1 MNYRVLIIS
10 LGALLGDLLLGTI
23 YPFVPPLFLIIA
35 VFYFAKNL
43 ELYQVILLSLSLGF
57 IFEMSKL
64 SGSLFAVVFLAVEA
78 ISIRLLTKKVIDIN
92 NKPTQ
97 VIFLLVILIFK
108 AVAVWLVY
116 DRSLTPSY
124 LLKDILISIIVSVII
139 SLLIMFKNAKRA
151 KIL

>member
-1 MNYRVLIIS
+1 
-10 LGALLGDLLLGTI
+10 
-23 YPFVPPLFLIIA
+23 
-35 VFYFAKNL
+35 
-43 ELYQVILLSLSLGF
+43 
-57 IFEMSKL
+57 MSKL